1 MSDYKE
7 LEKSSRWGS
16 EDTRLKYVLGDSY
29 KKVRI
34 KSIQELLRTPGVS
47 YTTDYRIIGPDNII
61 FFNTMT
67 EFAGSVF
74 RIGDLPKGY
83 TWESW
88 MYEEV
93 RECIKEERLV
103 VEEDPNGIN
112 QHDPGAKL
120 DKGKNR
126 VALVLSGFSNAIE
139 EVAKVGTYGA
149 EKYSPNGWKKVD
161 NGLERYDDAML
172 RHWLAEK
179 RGEKYDPDS
188 ELLHAAHA
196 AWNSLAYLELKLREK
211 NEYNSRG

>member
-7 LEKSSRWGS
+7 LENSSKWES
-16 EDTRLKYVLGDSY
+16 ENSRLKYVLGNNH

-34 KSIQELLRTPGVS
+34 KNREELLLTPGVS
-47 YTTDYRIIGPDNII
+47 YTADNRIIGPGNII
-61 FFNTMT
+61 FFNTMA
-67 EFAGSVF
+67 EFAGMEF
-74 RIGDLPKGY
+74 RIGDLPRGY
-83 TWESW
+83 PWKSW

-93 RECIKEERLV
+93 RGCIKEERLV
-103 VEEDPNGIN
+103 AEEDPNGIN

-139 EVAKVGTYGA
+139 EVSKVGTYGA
-149 EKYSPNGWKKVD
+149 EKYSPNGWEKVD
-161 NGLERYDDAML
+161 NGLERYDNAML

-179 RGEKYDPDS
+179 RGEESDPDT

-211 NEYNSRG
+211 I